1 MEPYQILLL
10 IVAYFG
16 VLILI
21 SYFTG
26 KGDSNA
32 EFFKA
37 NRHAPWYLVAFGM
50 IGASLSGVT
59 FISIPGT
66 VETSGFSYFQVVLGY
81 TVGYAVIG
89 QVLLP
94 LYYRLNLTSI
104 YTYLETRF
112 GAFSYKTG
120 ASFFLLSRI
129 VGASFR
135 LFLVA
140 NVLQLIVFDAM
151 GVPYYITVTITI
163 LLIWLYTFKSGIK
176 TIIWTDT
183 LQTLFMLVALGIT
196 MYVISED
203 LGISFHNFF
212 GYLAESEHSKMFF
225 FDDWKS
231 SDYFFKQFIAGAF
244 IAIVMTGLDQ
254 DMMQKNLTC
263 RTLKDAQKNVFW
275 FTIVLTVVNFLFL
288 ALGVL
293 LTDYADLNTILAE
306 KDDLFPA
313 IAASG
318 NLGIAVAIFF
328 ILGLIAAAYSS
339 ADSALT
345 ALTTSFSIDILDI
358 EKKYDEAK
366 QVIIRKRIHIGI
378 SILLILVMLLFKYAI
393 ADKSVINKLFQF
405 AGYTYGPLLGLY
417 SFGLFTKWFVK
428 DKWVPVIA
436 ILAPLLS
443 YIISANSLAWFGF
456 EFGFFILILNGF
468 LTFLGLILI
477 RRKHDQGAGVF
488 ESNAVLP

>member
-1 MEPYQILLL
+1 MQPYQVLIL
-10 IVAYFG
+10 VAAYFA

-26 KGDSNA
+26 RGGSNA

-37 NRHAPWYLVAFGM
+37 NKQAPWYLVAFGM
-50 IGASLSGVT
+50 IGASLSGIT

-66 VETSGFSYFQVVLGY
+66 VESDSFSYFQVVLGY
-81 TVGYAVIG
+81 TAGYAVIG

-94 LYYRLNLTSI
+94 LYYKMNLTSI
-104 YTYLETRF
+104 YTYLESRF
-112 GAFSYKTG
+112 GNSSYKTG
-120 ASFFLLSRI
+120 ASFFLLSRV

-151 GVPYYITVTITI
+151 GVPYYVTVSITI

-183 LQTLFMLVALGIT
+183 LQTFFMLLALGIT
-196 MYVISED
+196 IYFISND
-203 LGISFHNFF
+203 LGFSLNNLM

-231 SDYFFKQFIAGAF
+231 KDHFVKQFLSGAF

-263 RTLKDAQKNVFW
+263 RTLKDAQKNMFW
-275 FTIVLTVVNFLFL
+275 FTIVLVFVNFLFL
-288 ALGVL
+288 TLGVL
-293 LTDYADLNTILAE
+293 LTDYAEINGITE
-306 KDDLFPA
+306 VRDDLFPA
-313 IAASG
+313 IATSG
-318 NLGIAVAIFF
+318 DLGLGVAIFF

-345 ALTTSFSIDILDI
+345 SLTTSFSIDILDI
-358 EKKYDEAK
+358 EKRYDEKK
-366 QVIIRKRIHIGI
+366 QVRIRKQIHVAI
-378 SILLILVMLLFKYAI
+378 SVLLILVMLAFKYAI

-417 SFGLFTKWFVK
+417 AFGLFTKWKIK
-428 DKWVPVIA
+428 DKLVPVIA
-436 ILAPLLS
+436 IAAPVLS
-443 YIISANSLAWFGF
+443 YIISINSLKWFGF
-456 EFGFFILILNGF
+456 EFGFFILILNGL
-468 LTFLGLILI
+468 LTFLGLILV
-477 RRKHDQGAGVF
+477 RRKHH
-488 ESNAVLP
+488 

>member
-1 MEPYQILLL
+1 MQPYQILLL
-10 IVAYFG
+10 IAGYFG

-21 SYFTG
+21 SHLTSRG
-26 KGDSNA
+26 GSND

-37 NRHAPWYLVAFGM
+37 NRQSPWYLVAFGM

-66 VETSGFSYFQVVLGY
+66 VADQGFSYFQVVLGY

-89 QVLLP
+89 LVLLP

-112 GAFSYKTG
+112 GKYSYKTG
-120 ASFFLLSRI
+120 ASFFLLSRV
-129 VGASFR
+129 VGSSFR

-151 GVPYYITVTITI
+151 GVPFYVTVSLTI
-163 LLIWLYTFKSGIK
+163 LLIWLYTFRSGIN
-176 TIIWTDT
+176 TIVWTDT
-183 LQTLFMLVALGIT
+183 LQTFFMLSALGIT
-196 MYVISED
+196 IVIISED
-203 LGISFHNFF
+203 LGISMNGLM
-212 GYLAESEHSKMFF
+212 GYLADSEMSKMFF

-231 SDYFFKQFIAGAF
+231 RDYFFKQFISGAF

-263 RTLKDAQKNVFW
+263 RNLKDAQKNMFW
-275 FTIVLTVVNFLFL
+275 FTIILTIANFMFL
-288 ALGVL
+288 ALGLL
-293 LTDYADLNTILAE
+293 LTDYAELIGIDAA

-313 IAASG
+313 IATSG
-318 NLGIAVAIFF
+318 ELGIGVAVLF

-358 EKKYDEAK
+358 EKKYDEQK
-366 QVIIRKRIHIGI
+366 QVRIRKMIHIGV
-378 SILLILVMLLFKYAI
+378 SLLIIIVMLIFRYAI
-393 ADKSVINKLFQF
+393 EDKSVINKLFEF
-405 AGYTYGPLLGLY
+405 AGYTYGPLLALY
-417 SFGLFTKWFVK
+417 SFGLFTKWQVR
-428 DKWVPVIA
+428 DKLVPWIA
-436 ILAPLLS
+436 VASPILS
-443 YIISANSLAWFGF
+443 YLISINSLAWFGF

-468 LTFLGLILI
+468 LTFLGLVLI
-477 RRKHDQGAGVF
+477 RRKHH
-488 ESNAVLP
+488 